1 MTGKLY
7 KMIKKYFVLVLVM
20 LISAG
25 SMDVCAQSKKSEN
38 TPRKYRKYKTKEAKF
53 EAAKAY
59 YNKGLYL
66 SAAELF
72 EQVYPMY
79 MGSVQGDS
87 ILFLF
92 ASSYYKNDDYLMAAF
107 HFNDFVKKYPYSPR
121 AEEAAFMAAKSH
133 FMNIP
138 AYNLDQTDALLA
150 KDGLESFLESHPGS
164 VYNSE
169 CNVMLDTIRNQLAR
183 KEYAAAYLY
192 YRIGQYAAAEIA
204 YNNLLKDYPGSIYA
218 EKALYDMVRNSY
230 EYAGKS
236 VPGKQGERYQKAID
250 YHYRLEAKFPQSPYL
265 TETKKMAETA
275 AKKRDIVLKE
285 NNF

>member
-1 MTGKLY
+1 MIGKLFT
-7 KMIKKYFVLVLVM
+7 MIKKYFVLVLVM

-25 SMDVCAQSKKSEN
+25 SATLYAQSKSSDN
-38 TPRKYRKYKTKEAKF
+38 APRKYRKYKTKEAKF

-72 EQVYPMY
+72 EQVYPLY

-107 HFNDFVKKYPYSPR
+107 HFNDFVKKYPFSPR
-121 AEEAAFMAAKSH
+121 AEEAAFMAAKAH

-164 VYNSE
+164 IYNNE
-169 CNVMLDTIRNQLAR
+169 CNAMLDTIRNQLAH
-183 KEYAAAYLY
+183 KAYAAAYLY
-192 YRIGQYAAAEIA
+192 YRIGQYAAAQIA
-204 YNNLLKDYPGSIYA
+204 YNNLLKNYPGSVYT
-218 EKALYDMVRNSY
+218 EKALYDMVKNSY
-230 EYAGKS
+230 EYAEKS
-236 VPGKQGERYQKAID
+236 IAEKQSERYQKAIE
-250 YHYRLEAKFPQSPYL
+250 YHYQLEAKYPQSAYL
-265 TETKKMAETA
+265 TETKKIAENA
-275 AKKRDIVLKE
+275 VKKRDLAVKE
-285 NNF
+285 N